1 MRYET
6 TMVAVLTLTAWLS
19 FTCPTRSEPR
29 RQLEEQ
35 TRFSLEEPIKHPVPI
50 PEDVLKILRQE
61 ADITTCEIRPEERSK
76 IPPSWYE
83 ASGIRLDGER
93 EEDLIVKPR
102 THACG
107 GRISDPFGSS
117 DRVLT
122 ATTWF
127 YPQLPSVFKSLSPAP
142 TGFVISGRP
151 RSSPGSQ
158 PTVITDSTVT
168 RINWQAA
175 KNPST
180 VDPSHVEITLKIRNE
195 SAAPSWPNTTMA
207 LFPPLPPTNIF
218 MRAASA
224 S

>member
-93 EEDLIVKPR
+93 EEDLIVKAKN
-102 THACG
+102 ACMWG
-107 GRISDPFGSS
+107 PNLGPF
-117 DRVLT
+117 
-122 ATTWF
+122 W
-127 YPQLPSVFKSLSPAP
+127 VF
-142 TGFVISGRP
+142 
-151 RSSPGSQ
+151 RSSVNGHYL
-158 PTVITDSTVT
+158 VLSTVAVSLQVLKSSTNGLRNIRTAAIVT
-168 RINWQAA
+168 RQPAYSDYRFDGHTYQLA
-175 KNPST
+175 GGEKSKH
-180 VDPSHVEITLKIRNE
+180 S
-195 SAAPSWPNTTMA
+195 
-207 LFPPLPPTNIF
+207 
-218 MRAASA
+218 
-224 S
+224 